1 MRLRDSIL
9 RGPNSLRLGLF
20 AMNCSSGLAIT
31 SVEERWDA
39 SWEKNE
45 RVALLADRA
54 GLEFL
59 LPIARWRGYGG
70 AFDFQGTTLETM
82 TWACGLLARTRRI
95 NILGTIHVPL
105 MHPVIAAKQTVT
117 IDHMSQGRF
126 GLNIVCGW
134 NEDEFRMFGQ
144 ALREHDTR
152 YAYGQEWL
160 GIVEQIWNDDRPF
173 DHAGEFFN
181 LKAVIGSPK
190 PFGGTRPLIMNAG
203 ASGAGRAFAIRNCD
217 ILFTILVD
225 LEKSAADLATL
236 KAEAKAKGRDGMEIF
251 TSAYVVCRPG
261 LQEAQDFHRRY
272 AIEHADAEGVER
284 VMTLQ
289 GLNTQGRPPELQQ
302 KFRERFAG
310 GHGVYPLVGTPDMVA
325 QGLSQIAQAGFGGV
339 ALGFLDYDRELPYFV
354 EAVLPRLERMGL
366 RQPAVA

>member
-1 MRLRDSIL
+1 MHLRDSIL
-9 RGPNSLRLGLF
+9 RGPNALRLGLF

-39 SWEKNE
+39 SWDKNE

-70 AFDFQGTTLETM
+70 AFDFQGTTFETM
-82 TWACGLLARTRRI
+82 TWACGLLARTSRI

-105 MHPVIAAKQTVT
+105 VHPVIAAKQTVT
-117 IDHMSQGRF
+117 IDHMSRGRF

-160 GIVEQIWNDDRPF
+160 GIVEQIWNGERPF
-173 DHAGEFFN
+173 DHEGEFFN
-181 LKAVIGSPK
+181 LKAVTGSPK

-225 LEKSAADLATL
+225 LEKSAADLTTL
-236 KAEAKAKGRDGMEIF
+236 KAEAKAKERDGIEIF
-251 TSAYVVCRPG
+251 TSAYIVCRPG
-261 LQEAQDFHRRY
+261 LQEAQDFHHRY

-284 VMTLQ
+284 VMMLQ
-289 GLNTQGRPPELQQ
+289 GLNTQGRPAELQQ

-310 GHGVYPLVGTPDMVA
+310 GHGVYPLVGTPDIVA
-325 QGLSQIAQAGFGGV
+325 QGLSQIAQAGFDGV

-354 EAVLPRLERMGL
+354 ETVLPRLERMGL
-366 RQPAVA
+366 RRPSAA

>member
-1 MRLRDSIL
+1 MPIRPSSL
-9 RGPNSLRLGLF
+9 RGPNALRLGLF

-31 SVEERWDA
+31 SVPERWDA

-45 RVALLADRA
+45 RAARLADRA

-70 AFDFQGTTLETM
+70 TYDFQATTLETI
-82 TWACGLLARTRRI
+82 TWACGLLARTQAI

-105 MHPVIAAKQTVT
+105 MHPVIAAKQTAT
-117 IDHMSQGRF
+117 IDHMSRGRF

-134 NEDEFRMFGQ
+134 NADEFRMFGEE
-144 ALREHDTR
+144 LREHDTR

-160 GIVEQIWNDDRPF
+160 DIVERIWTSEAPF
-173 DHAGEFFN
+173 DHDGTFFK
-181 LKAVIGSPK
+181 LKSVTGAPK

-203 ASGAGRAFAIRNCD
+203 ASGAGRGFALRNCD

-225 LEKSAADLATL
+225 LDKSAADIVTL
-236 KAEAKAKGRDGMEIF
+236 KQAAKAQGREGMEIF
-251 TSAYVVCRPG
+251 TSAYVVCRPTAE
-261 LQEAQDFHRRY
+261 EAQAFHRRY
-272 AIEHADAEGVER
+272 AIEQADWEGVER

-289 GLNTQGRPPELQQ
+289 GLHTQGRPPELQQ

-310 GHGVYPLVGTPDMVA
+310 GHGVFPLIGTPDDVA
-325 QGLSQIAQAGFGGV
+325 DGLARIAKAGFGGV
-339 ALGFLDYDRELPYFV
+339 ALGFLDYERELPYFV
-354 EAVLPRLERMGL
+354 DAVLPRLEEIGL
-366 RQPAVA
+366 RQAA